1 MYKLKLTLVMAGMAG
16 VLAAPA
22 QAQTA
27 SSTAAPASVPARHLC
42 DPLSSAQ
49 MRVKPTR
56 SAPLWPAGTPGIPGE
71 DGLSGAQSATPHI
84 DLYVAADNPTHTV
97 VVVFPGG
104 GYTCL
109 SQGIEGADMAEW
121 WNGRGV
127 SVAVVTYRLA
137 PEFHYPAPL
146 EDGRRAMQWVR
157 AHAAEFHAEPDH
169 IGLMGFSAGGHL
181 AAITA
186 TTAFDPVPE
195 GPSPVGW
202 LTLPDLA
209 GVSSRPDFLVLG
221 YPVITMKDGTH
232 AHSRNNLLGAAPPA
246 ALIDQYSAE
255 NRVNGNTPPT
265 FIFSTSDDAT
275 VPIVENGVEFYKAL
289 VGAGVPAE
297 LHIYEHGHH
306 GLGLAQESPEVST
319 WPQMLAN
326 WTAMHGW
333 MGPTYATRGPIPA
346 TSKP

>member
-127 SVAVVTYRLA
+127 SVAVVT
-137 PEFHYPAPL
+137 
-146 EDGRRAMQWVR
+146 
-157 AHAAEFHAEPDH
+157 
-169 IGLMGFSAGGHL
+169 
-181 AAITA
+181 
-186 TTAFDPVPE
+186 
-195 GPSPVGW
+195 
-202 LTLPDLA
+202 

-265 FIFSTSDDAT
+265 FIFSTGDDAT

-289 VGAGVPAE
+289 VRAGVPAE